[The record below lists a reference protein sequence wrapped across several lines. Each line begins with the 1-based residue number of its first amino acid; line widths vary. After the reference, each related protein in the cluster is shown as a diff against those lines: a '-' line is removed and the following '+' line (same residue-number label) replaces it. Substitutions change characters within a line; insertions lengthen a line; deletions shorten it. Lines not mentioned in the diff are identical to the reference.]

1 MVTGSTYKHALE
13 VIDML
18 PNLETNK
25 KNVVE
30 FYDLIINEKDFESA
44 RKYMGDH
51 YRQHNPRVADGPD
64 GLRTH
69 IENLK
74 ANFPEVRS
82 EIKKIIA
89 EGDYVVLH
97 VHSRR
102 TPKRQLAIIEIF
114 RLENSKIVEHW
125 DVVQEIPET
134 SLNPNGMF

>member
-1 MVTGSTYKHALE
+1 MVYDLE
-13 VIDML
+13 A
-18 PNLETNK
+18 NK

-30 FYDLIINEKDFESA
+30 FYDLIINRKDFESA

-64 GLRTH
+64 GLRAH
-69 IENLK
+69 IEDLK
-74 ANFPEVRS
+74 NNFPDVRS
-82 EIKKIIA
+82 EIKKVIA

-102 TPKRQLAIIEIF
+102 TSTRQLAIIEIF
-114 RLENSKIVEHW
+114 RLENSKVVEHW

-134 SLNPNGMF
+134 SLNSNGMF

>member
-1 MVTGSTYKHALE
+1 MVS
-13 VIDML
+13 D
-18 PNLETNK
+18 LETNK
-25 KNVVE
+25 KNVVD
-30 FYDLIINEKDFESA
+30 FYDLIINKKDFESA

-51 YRQHNPRVADGPD
+51 YKQHNPRVTDGPD

-74 ANFPEVRS
+74 TNFPGLRS

-102 TPKRQLAIIEIF
+102 TPSRQLAIIEIF
-114 RLENSKIVEHW
+114 RLENGKIVEHW

-134 SLNPNGMF
+134 SLNSNGMF

>member
-1 MVTGSTYKHALE
+1 MMSDLE
-13 VIDML
+13 A
-18 PNLETNK
+18 NK

-30 FYDLIINEKDFESA
+30 FYDLIINRKDFESA
-44 RKYMGDH
+44 KKYMADR

-64 GLRTH
+64 GLRAH
-69 IENLK
+69 IEDLK
-74 ANFPEVRS
+74 NNFPDVRS
-82 EIKKIIA
+82 EIKKVIA

-102 TPKRQLAIIEIF
+102 TPIRQLAIIEIF
-114 RLENSKIVEHW
+114 RLENGKIAEHW

>member
-1 MVTGSTYKHALE
+1 MVS
-13 VIDML
+13 D
-18 PNLETNK
+18 LETK
-25 KNVVE
+25 KKIVVE
-30 FYDLIINEKDFESA
+30 FYELIINKKDFKSA
-44 RKYMGDH
+44 REYMGDH
-51 YRQHNPRVADGPD
+51 YKQHNPRVADGPE
-64 GLRTH
+64 GLRAH

-74 ANFPEVRS
+74 VNFPDVRS

-114 RLENSKIVEHW
+114 RLENNKIVEHW